1 MSEPTYKPTYSSPS
15 ETTYDERLDDVRAPQ
30 WEEAVA
36 ASAAAGAL
44 VPDDAPPLAPAEVT
58 GNLRRYARWQWK
70 DYWQRRGFWLAGAAL
85 LCVWM
90 LVHWGLADR
99 LVYDQAA
106 HAWRRIPVPEDG
118 VFAMSHVAFAVGG
131 VLAGLLGVGGLVSR
145 ERERGLQRFLFAKPV
160 NILRY
165 YLQGFAVNGVGSLLV
180 LAGAVL
186 LAAATAGHALAVG
199 SLLAVAAGCYVLG
212 AGLTFL
218 VSTLLR
224 FDAPLVGAWL
234 VAGFPV
240 VALAENGYVVPKM
253 LQWLFPQG
261 PALALLK
268 VMVPRA
274 ELMTPNDFLP
284 AILVAVAVAVAYGA
298 AGIAGGIAVLRRR
311 SIQT

>member
-15 ETTYDERLDDVRAPQ
+15 DTTYDDRLDDVRAPQ

-36 ASAAAGAL
+36 ASAASGAL
-44 VPDDAPPLAPAEVT
+44 VPDDAPPLAPAEVA

-85 LCVWM
+85 FGVWV
-90 LVHWGLADR
+90 LVHWMLADSVR
-99 LVYDQAA
+99 YDPTA
-106 HAWRRIPVPEDG
+106 HAWRRSPVPDEA
-118 VFAMSHVAFAVGG
+118 VFAMSHAVFAVGG

-218 VSTLLR
+218 VSTLVR

-240 VALAENGYVVPKM
+240 VALAENGYWFGKVA
-253 LQWLFPQG
+253 QWLFPQG
-261 PALALLK
+261 PALAVLK
-268 VMVPRA
+268 SMARPT
-274 ELMTPNDFLP
+274 ESFSPNDFF
-284 AILVAVAVAVAYGA
+284 AAVAVAVLVAVAYGV
-298 AGIAGGIAVLRRR
+298 AGIVAGVAVLRRR